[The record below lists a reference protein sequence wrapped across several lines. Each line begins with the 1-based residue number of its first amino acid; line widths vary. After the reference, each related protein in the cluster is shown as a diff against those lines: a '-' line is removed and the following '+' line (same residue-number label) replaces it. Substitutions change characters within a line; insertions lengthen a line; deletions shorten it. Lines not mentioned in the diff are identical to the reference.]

1 MYLAR
6 EFAKGKIHYFIRET
20 YSDENC
26 LRSREL
32 FALGSDPAAYIKY
45 PGGNA
50 YYIDEVVEDAL
61 SAYGVSPSGYELDD
75 IFWMFIKPEIRY
87 KLEPFRRKEIRSRQ
101 SRRSPVVADDDDH
114 HLFDKFRL
122 FYLKTG

>member
-6 EFAKGKIHYFIRET
+6 EFTKGIIQYSIRET
-20 YSDENC
+20 YSEDNC

-32 FALGSDPAAYIKY
+32 FDLGTDPASYFKF

-61 SAYGVSPSGYELDD
+61 SAYGLNPSGNELDAV
-75 IFWMFIKPEIRY
+75 FWIFIKPEIR
-87 KLEPFRRKEIRSRQ
+87 
-101 SRRSPVVADDDDH
+101 
-114 HLFDKFRL
+114 
-122 FYLKTG
+122 